1 VTGPALCV
9 IAAITAVT
17 AAALGH
23 HLTPSRRR
31 ARHARR
37 QQEQA
42 RRHWAAKFDQ
52 VRHHVEGQ
60 IAVHGS
66 ETVWLRLLADH
77 RELYTD
83 QPHGGT

>member
-23 HLTPSRRR
+23 HNTPTRRR

-42 RRHWAAKFDQ
+42 RRHWATKFDQ
-52 VRHHVEGQ
+52 VRQRVEGQ
-60 IAVHGS
+60 IAIHSS